1 MSEPLDRRCLAC
13 QTGTGLART
22 VSTIPGRPSTVTVR
36 MVCGSCQ
43 HEWTVERSDPLLASA
58 EGVLAPHQV
67 ST

>member
-1 MSEPLDRRCLAC
+1 MSEPLDRRCPAC

-43 HEWTVERSDPLLASA
+43 HEWTTEHSDPLVTLVEKAS
-58 EGVLAPHQV
+58 
-67 ST
+67 